1 MGSNESSWGLGS
13 NLRSDRS
20 NGSNWIRR
28 ILFDYFCFFIFYF
41 LIIILL
47 FLLLTPHPSPL
58 TPFEAH
64 TWGQILPSFSLSGNR
79 PSSRNGEITRLS
91 G

>member
-58 TPFEAH
+58 SKLTHGAKVYPVFLLAG
-64 TWGQILPSFSLSGNR
+64 TAR
-79 PSSRNGEITRLS
+79 RL
-91 G
+91 GTGK